1 MANRTRKYQVKFD
14 VTEEEKATIEQKQK
28 ISGITSKGA
37 FYRKMI
43 LEGTVIKTDLSVLKD
58 VTVSIN
64 RIGNNINQIVRRS
77 NQTGNIYNED
87 LKEINE
93 KMSVIWELLKSTLS
107 NQL

>member
-1 MANRTRKYQVKFD
+1 MANRTRKYQINFY
-14 VTEEEKATIEQKQK
+14 VTEEEKAIIEQKQEL
-28 ISGITSKGA
+28 SGITSKGA

-43 LEGTVIKTDLSVLKD
+43 LEGAVIKTDMTAIKD

-64 RIGNNINQIVRRS
+64 RIGNNINQIARRV
-77 NQTGNIYNED
+77 NQNGRIYEDD

-93 KMSVIWELLKSTLS
+93 KMSVIWELLKFTLS

>member
-1 MANRTRKYQVKFD
+1 MANRTRKYQIKFD
-14 VTEEEKATIEQKQK
+14 VTEEEKAIIEKKQK
-28 ISGITSKGA
+28 MSGITSKGS

-43 LEGTVIKTDLSVLKD
+43 LEGIVIKTDMSAIKNL
-58 VTVSIN
+58 TVSIN
-64 RIGNNINQIVRRS
+64 RIGNNINQIARRA
-77 NQTGNIYNED
+77 NQTGNIYNDD

>member
-1 MANRTRKYQVKFD
+1 MANRTRKYQIKFD
-14 VTEEEKATIEQKQK
+14 VTEEEKAIIEQKQK
-28 ISGITSKGA
+28 LSGITSKGA

-43 LEGTVIKTDLSVLKD
+43 LEGAVIKTDMTAIKD

-64 RIGNNINQIVRRS
+64 RIGNNINQIARRA

>member
-1 MANRTRKYQVKFD
+1 MANRTRKYQIKFD
-14 VTEEEKATIEQKQK
+14 VTEEEKEIIEKKQK
-28 ISGITSKGA
+28 MSGITSKGS

-43 LEGTVIKTDLSVLKD
+43 LEGIVIKTDMSAIKNL
-58 VTVSIN
+58 TVSIN
-64 RIGNNINQIVRRS
+64 RIGNNINQIARRA
-77 NQTGNIYNED
+77 NQTGNIYNDD